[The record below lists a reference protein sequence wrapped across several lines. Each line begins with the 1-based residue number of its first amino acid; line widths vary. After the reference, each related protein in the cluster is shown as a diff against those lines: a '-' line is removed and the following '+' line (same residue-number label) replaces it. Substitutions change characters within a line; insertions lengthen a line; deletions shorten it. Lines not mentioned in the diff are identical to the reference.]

1 MARARS
7 LPTWQLVGM
16 LVGALLLGALI
27 GLSGSGDTGD
37 DEQAEQLR
45 SQLAAAEGRAKSAEA
60 EVDSMR
66 ERVRELRSDLREA
79 RRNAQPEPTPPPTAT
94 PVPATPAPTPAPQA
108 GTIHE
113 DKQWVVDSLQIEED
127 FAGDFA
133 GTARI
138 RNDASAQRSA
148 VWTISLFKGQ
158 ELVGAMQGSAQDV
171 DPGRTVTVEFV
182 SDDDYVDG
190 VTRWELQTDTTFSD

>member
-1 MARARS
+1 MTRARS